1 MCSWEDQNNAATKTT
16 IRSQQSF
23 ILLFVKGKEMA
34 RKTHKRK
41 SRKHRRRTL
50 RRVKKHRGGRDSQ
63 EIIIPSRAH
72 QTPTNSADIMGGIAR
87 L

>member
-1 MCSWEDQNNAATKTT
+1 MNRI
-16 IRSQQSF
+16 IRIQQSF
-23 ILLFVKGKEMA
+23 ILLFVRSKEMA

-41 SRKHRRRTL
+41 GRKHRRRTL
-50 RRVKKHRGGRDSQ
+50 RRVKRRGGAFKGNSQ
-63 EIIIPSRAH
+63 DIIIPADAH